1 MSLKKNLAYNFLLS
15 LSQIA
20 FPLISIPYI
29 ARVLDPEG
37 IGKVSFIDSLT
48 YYFIVIAE
56 AGIVSYGI
64 REVSRRRDKPSELK
78 KLVSDL
84 VSLHLLTSAISLILY
99 IGLVALLYKKI
110 NDIRLI
116 LFSVSF
122 LLVNAF
128 SCEWYFWGTEKFR
141 YITLRSL
148 VTRLLGLASIFLLIN
163 EKGDYIIYY
172 GIITVTAI
180 ANLIWNSAKLF
191 ADVDIG
197 FKKIEWKKHVHYLI
211 ITYQISLVYSVVILL
226 DNVFLQVLST
236 SAAVAYY
243 AFAAK
248 VVRIS
253 GALVTDALLVFYPR
267 TVSLIFNK
275 ENEAFRHT
283 VLRSSQLIVLITIPM
298 AAGIFL
304 LADQF
309 TIVYFGNAFI
319 PLSLNLKILALY
331 PLLKAFS
338 LFLNKQLL
346 MPFDKE
352 KLVLRGLW
360 IGAIAFIVA
369 TIPLSYW
376 FADKGTSM
384 AVLFSEIAV
393 LTSNIYCVEKLRL
406 NIPAVDYRT
415 ALQAVAG
422 SLLFLPVKYLGSRF
436 IDDQLIRIIVEV
448 VCCVS
453 LYFIFIV
460 FIIKNEMA
468 VPFLRS
474 FKSATA
480 NWN

>member
-1 MSLKKNLAYNFLLS
+1 VSLKKNLAYNFLLS

-141 YITLRSL
+141 YITVRSL
-148 VTRLLGLASIFLLIN
+148 ITRLLGLASIFLLIN

-180 ANLIWNSAKLF
+180 ANLIWNGAKLF
-191 ADVDIG
+191 GDVDIG
-197 FKKIEWKKHVHYLI
+197 FKKIEWKKHIHYLM

-253 GALVTDALLVFYPR
+253 GALVTDALLVFIQEQS
-267 TVSLIFNK
+267 V
-275 ENEAFRHT
+275 
-283 VLRSSQLIVLITIPM
+283 
-298 AAGIFL
+298 
-304 LADQF
+304 
-309 TIVYFGNAFI
+309 
-319 PLSLNLKILALY
+319 
-331 PLLKAFS
+331 
-338 LFLNKQLL
+338 
-346 MPFDKE
+346 
-352 KLVLRGLW
+352 
-360 IGAIAFIVA
+360 
-369 TIPLSYW
+369 
-376 FADKGTSM
+376 
-384 AVLFSEIAV
+384 
-393 LTSNIYCVEKLRL
+393 
-406 NIPAVDYRT
+406 
-415 ALQAVAG
+415 
-422 SLLFLPVKYLGSRF
+422 
-436 IDDQLIRIIVEV
+436 
-448 VCCVS
+448 
-453 LYFIFIV
+453 
-460 FIIKNEMA
+460 
-468 VPFLRS
+468 
-474 FKSATA
+474 
-480 NWN
+480 